1 MLIVVQKFSMA
12 LIHFC
17 AFKNNVEQIN
27 ILRVGILD
35 IFLLDLKNKPNKR
48 IEIKF

>member
-1 MLIVVQKFSMA
+1 MLIVLQKFSMG
-12 LIHFC
+12 LINFC
-17 AFKNNVEQIN
+17 DIKTNVEQIT
-27 ILRVGILD
+27 ILTFGILD